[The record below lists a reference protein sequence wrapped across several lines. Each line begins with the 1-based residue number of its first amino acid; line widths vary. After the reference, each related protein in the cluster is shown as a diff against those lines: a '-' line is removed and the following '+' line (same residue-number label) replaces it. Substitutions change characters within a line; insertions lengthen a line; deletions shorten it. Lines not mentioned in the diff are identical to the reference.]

1 MPDLPVIDGVT
12 IPEDELSWKFSTS
25 GGPGGQHA
33 NRSAT
38 RAEVS
43 FAVDSSRALSAPQK
57 QRVAAE
63 LASRIRGGTLTV
75 SADDTRSQARNR
87 ELARRRMAELL
98 AAALTPEAPRKPTR
112 PTAAS
117 RRRRVDAK
125 RARGTT
131 KEMRRKPDPE

>member
-87 ELARRRMAELL
+87 ELARRQTG
-98 AAALTPEAPRKPTR
+98 AADLRCEFIKRILVG
-112 PTAAS
+112 S
-117 RRRRVDAK
+117 AK
-125 RARGTT
+125 QVAYRSV
-131 KEMRRKPDPE
+131 